1 MNRDE
6 VEKLTEGLLYMS
18 ETDAPL
24 KYFELDE
31 EAARQWPPA
40 TAAQLLEL
48 IGEEPKTPV
57 QEIPPE
63 KFFEMLLGGN
73 EEREDQVRALRKAFT
88 DNMDEVR
95 LYRVGEIEIDIY
107 LLGKDGSGKVC
118 GLQTLSV
125 ET

>member
-1 MNRDE
+1 MNRNE
-6 VEKLTEGLLYMS
+6 VENLTEGLLYQS

-31 EAARQWPPA
+31 VAARQWPPQ
-40 TAAQLLEL
+40 TAAQFLEL
-48 IGEEPKTPV
+48 IEEEPKTPV

-63 KFFEMLLGGN
+63 KFFDNLSEGN
-73 EEREDQVRALRKAFT
+73 EEREDQVRALRKAFM
-88 DNMDEVR
+88 DNLENVR
-95 LYRVGEIEIDIY
+95 LYRVGEIEIEIY
-107 LLGKDGSGKVC
+107 LLGRDGSGKVC

>member
-24 KYFELDE
+24 KYFELGE

-40 TAAQLLEL
+40 TAAQFLEL
-48 IGEEPKTPV
+48 LGKEPKTPV

-63 KFFEMLLGGN
+63 KFFEALSVGN
-73 EEREDQVRALRKAFT
+73 EENEDQVKSLRNAFMNNL
-88 DNMDEVR
+88 DDIR
-95 LYRVGEIEIDIY
+95 LYRVGEIEIEIY
-107 LLGKDGSGKVC
+107 LLGKEGSGKVC

>member
-18 ETDAPL
+18 ESDSPL
-24 KYFELDE
+24 NYCELDE

-40 TAAQLLEL
+40 TAAQFLEL
-48 IGEEPKTPV
+48 LREEPKTPV

-63 KFFEMLLGGN
+63 KFFDALSEGSN
-73 EEREDQVRALRKAFT
+73 ENEGQVGTLRQAVMTKLE
-88 DNMDEVR
+88 NVR
-95 LYRVGEIEIDIY
+95 CYRVGEIEVEIY
-107 LLGKDGSGKVC
+107 LPGKDGSGKVC
-118 GLQTLSV
+118 GMQTLSV

>member
-18 ETDAPL
+18 ETDSPL
-24 KYFELDE
+24 KYLELDE
-31 EAARQWPPA
+31 EVARQWPPQ
-40 TAAQLLEL
+40 TAEQFLEM
-48 IGEEPKTPV
+48 IGEEPKTPLR
-57 QEIPPE
+57 ESPPE
-63 KFFEMLLGGN
+63 NFFEELLAGN
-73 EEREDQVRALRKAFT
+73 EENEDQVKALRKAFV
-88 DNMDEVR
+88 DNLENVK

-107 LLGKDGSGKVC
+107 LLGKGDLGKVC

>member
-1 MNRDE
+1 MNKDE

-24 KYFELDE
+24 KYFEIDK
-31 EAARQWPPA
+31 EAARQWPPQ
-40 TAAQLLEL
+40 TAAQFLEL

-63 KFFEMLLGGN
+63 KFFEMLSEGN
-73 EEREDQVRALRKAFT
+73 EEREDQVKSLRKAFMEHLE
-88 DNMDEVR
+88 DIR

>member
-40 TAAQLLEL
+40 TAAQFLEL
-48 IGEEPKTPV
+48 IGEEPETPV

-63 KFFEMLLGGN
+63 KLFKALAEGN
-73 EEREDQVRALRKAFT
+73 EENE
-88 DNMDEVR
+88 
-95 LYRVGEIEIDIY
+95 
-107 LLGKDGSGKVC
+107 
-118 GLQTLSV
+118 
-125 ET
+125 

>member
-31 EAARQWPPA
+31 EASRQWPPA
-40 TAAQLLEL
+40 TAAQFLEL
-48 IGEEPKTPV
+48 LGEEPKTPV
-57 QEIPPE
+57 QEIPSE
-63 KFFEMLLGGN
+63 KFFEALSAGN
-73 EEREDQVRALRKAFT
+73 EENEDQVKSLRKAFM
-88 DNMDEVR
+88 DNLENVR
-95 LYRVGEIEIDIY
+95 LYRVSEIEIEIY
-107 LLGKDGSGKVC
+107 LLGKDGSGRVC

>member
-1 MNRDE
+1 MNREE

-24 KYFELDE
+24 KYFELNE
-31 EAARQWPPA
+31 EAARQWPPSI
-40 TAAQLLEL
+40 AAQFLALL
-48 IGEEPKTPV
+48 GEEPKTPV

-63 KFFEMLLGGN
+63 KFFEALSAGN
-73 EEREDQVRALRKAFT
+73 EENEDQVKSLRKAFM
-88 DNMDEVR
+88 DNLKDVR
-95 LYRVGEIEIDIY
+95 LYRVSEIEIEIY
-107 LLGKDGSGKVC
+107 LLGKDGSGRVC

>member
-1 MNRDE
+1 MNRNE

-31 EAARQWPPA
+31 EAARQWPPTIA
-40 TAAQLLEL
+40 TQFLEL

-57 QEIPPE
+57 REIPHE
-63 KFFEMLLGGN
+63 KFFETLLGGN
-73 EEREDQVRALRKAFT
+73 EENEDQVKSLQRAF
-88 DNMDEVR
+88 MDSLENVR
-95 LYRVGEIEIDIY
+95 LYRVGEIEIEIY

>member
-6 VEKLTEGLLYMS
+6 LEKLTEGLLYMS
-18 ETDAPL
+18 ETDSPL

-40 TAAQLLEL
+40 TAAHFLGLL
-48 IGEEPKTPV
+48 GEDPKAPV

-63 KFFEMLLGGN
+63 KFFEALSGGN
-73 EEREDQVRALRKAFT
+73 EENEDQVKSLRKAFMGNLE
-88 DNMDEVR
+88 DVR
-95 LYRVGEIEIDIY
+95 VYRVGEIEIEIY
-107 LLGKDGSGKVC
+107 LLGKNGPGKVC
-118 GLQTLSV
+118 GLQTFSV